1 MLREQAKLVVRL
13 HRLLDVLIAAS
24 AFVSAYFI
32 KLHYLPQGLR
42 GLTTAPN
49 YYIVLLMVIII

>member
-13 HRLLDVLIAAS
+13 HRLLDVLIVAG

-32 KLHYLPQGLR
+32 KLHYLPQELR
-42 GLTTAPN
+42 LAGCP
-49 YYIVLLMVIII
+49 